1 MKVTPPEGDSVTSSV
16 LVKAVETL
24 KFLTATGGA
33 FGSVN
38 QGSHTLVAIS
48 ASYLFFAHGQAKA
61 PHGQDAIFHNGAAT
75 RGVTC
80 NF

>member
-33 FGSVN
+33 
-38 QGSHTLVAIS
+38 LVIKVGTPWFAIV
-48 ASYLFFAHGQAKA
+48 AYSYLLWGSPKSIIHLWL
-61 PHGQDAIFHNGAAT
+61 
-75 RGVTC
+75 VC
-80 NF
+80 